1 MPVFLLVLLLA
12 AAPLAAPRTTAQSL
26 PAPARE
32 ILGDWTVRSDDDGEA
47 QAVVRFTE
55 EEGLVVGRI
64 VRVLPTAEYPDPSPV
79 CDDCRGRYRGAD
91 LRRVRLVWDMRWR
104 DGEFSGGRI
113 VDPQADR
120 VYRATMRFDGTDRL
134 RVRGFVGVRAL
145 GRTQVWERAAR
156 PAGWGR

>member
-1 MPVFLLVLLLA
+1 MRVFSFLLLFLA
-12 AAPLAAPRTTAQSL
+12 LVFAVPTMAQTL

-32 ILGDWTVRSDDDGEA
+32 VLDDWTIRDESGEA

-55 EEGLVVGRI
+55 EDGLVVGRI
-64 VRVLPTAEYPDPSPV
+64 VRVLPTAEFPTPSPV
-79 CDDCRGRYRGAD
+79 CDDCRGRYHGAD

-104 DGEFSGGRI
+104 DGEFQGGRI
-113 VDPQADR
+113 VDPQHDR
-120 VYRATMRFDGTDRL
+120 VYRATMRFDGADRL
-134 RVRGFVGVRAL
+134 RVRGYVGVRAL